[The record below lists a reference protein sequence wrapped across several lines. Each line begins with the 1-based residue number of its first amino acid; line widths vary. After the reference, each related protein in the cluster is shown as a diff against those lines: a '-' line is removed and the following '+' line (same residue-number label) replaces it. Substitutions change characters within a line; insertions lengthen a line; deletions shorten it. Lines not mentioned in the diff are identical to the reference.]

1 MLGEGG
7 TALSK
12 LRAAV
17 REFQDSE
24 DREIDLKGL
33 RQVMD
38 SLEGTFSSDTCR
50 AQVTGTHL
58 ADGNATVVTWAS
70 RICGMSA
77 TSVADR
83 LCVGKQLESLPKV
96 AEALRTGDIGY
107 QSASLLCHLR
117 DQLGEKRG
125 LFVEDEMLE
134 HARNYSVVHL
144 RYLCRYARHVADPDG
159 FFNEAEA
166 DFSRRRLDISQM
178 GDGMYVVDGILDPE
192 TGAAFRTALES
203 LAKRLGPDDD
213 RSHKQRMADSLGE
226 LVHHAMDEGRLPRR
240 NGVKPH
246 INLTTTLEGL
256 LRWGPRGEAAGG
268 RPAADLELS
277 LPISTRT
284 LERIAC
290 DSTISRVLLAD
301 SMVID
306 VGRATRVVSA
316 PTRRALRARD
326 HGCRWPGCDRKV
338 DWSTPHHIV
347 AWSRGG
353 PTHLSNLVLLCYFH
367 HRLVHEGGWQVVQVG
382 REFRFVPPDHVV
394 FRRARA
400 PGLRW
405 AA

>member
-7 TALSK
+7 TTLAK
-12 LRAAV
+12 LLEAI
-17 REFQDSE
+17 REFQARE
-24 DREIDLKGL
+24 DRRVDLKRL
-33 RQVMD
+33 RVGID
-38 SLEGTFSSDTCR
+38 ALEGEFSAEARSSQLGGDN
-50 AQVTGTHL
+50 L
-58 ADGNATVVTWAS
+58 ADGSAGVVTWLS
-70 RICGMSA
+70 RLCGMSV

-83 LCVGKQLESLPKV
+83 LCVGKQLESLPKI
-96 AEALRTGDIGY
+96 AEALRTGEISY
-107 QSASLLCHLR
+107 QSTALLCHLR
-117 DQLGEKRG
+117 DQLGDKRE

-134 HARNYSVVHL
+134 HARNLSVASL

-166 DFSRRRLDISQM
+166 DYSRRRLDISQM
-178 GDGMYVVDGILDPE
+178 GDGMYCLDAILDPE
-192 TGAAFRTALES
+192 AGAALRTALDS
-203 LAKRLGPDDD
+203 LAKRLGPDDE
-213 RSHKQRMADSLGE
+213 RSHKQRMADSLNE

-246 INLTTTLEGL
+246 VNVTTTLEGL
-256 LRWGPRGEAAGG
+256 KNEFGAP
-268 RPAADLELS
+268 PADLELS

-316 PTRRALRARD
+316 PTRRALRTRD
-326 HGCRWPGCDRKV
+326 HGCRWPGCDRQV
-338 DWSTPHHIV
+338 NWSTPHHIV

-353 PTHLSNLVLLCYFH
+353 PTNLPNLVLLCYFH

-382 REFRFVPPDHVV
+382 REFRFVPPDRVV

-400 PGLRW
+400 PGMRW

>member
-7 TALSK
+7 IALAK
-12 LRAAV
+12 LKAAI
-17 REFQDSE
+17 REFQAAE
-24 DREIDLKGL
+24 DRDLDLKGL
-33 RQVMD
+33 RAAID
-38 SLEGTFSSDTCR
+38 SLEGTFSADTRRCQQ
-50 AQVTGTHL
+50 AGVHL
-58 ADGNATVVTWAS
+58 ADGNATVVNWAS
-70 RICGMSA
+70 RLCGMSA
-77 TSVADR
+77 TSAADR
-83 LCVGKQLESLPKV
+83 LCVGSELESLPRI
-96 AEALRTGDIGY
+96 AEALRTGEISY
-107 QSASLLCHLR
+107 QSTSLLCHLR
-117 DQLGEKRG
+117 EQLGEKRD
-125 LFVEDEMLE
+125 LFDEEEMLGY
-134 HARNYSVVHL
+134 ARNHSVASL

-166 DFSRRRLDISQM
+166 DYSRRRLDISQM
-178 GDGMYVVDGILDPE
+178 GDGMFCVDAILDPVA
-192 TGAAFRTALES
+192 GAAFKTALES

-213 RSHKQRMADSLGE
+213 RTHKQRMADSVGE
-226 LVHHAMDEGRLPRR
+226 LVHHAMDEGKLPRR

-246 INLTTTLEGL
+246 INLTATIEGL
-256 LRWGPRGEAAGG
+256 KNEPGV
-268 RPAADLELS
+268 PAADLELS

-326 HGCRWPGCDRKV
+326 HGCRWPGCDRRV
-338 DWSTPHHIV
+338 TWSTPHHIV

-382 REFRFVPPDHVV
+382 REFRFVPPDRVV

-400 PGLRW
+400 PGMRW

>member
-7 TALSK
+7 TDLWK
-12 LRAAV
+12 LRGAV
-17 REFQDSE
+17 RGFQDSE

-33 RQVMD
+33 RELID
-38 SLEGTFSSDTCR
+38 SLEGTFSADTRR
-50 AQVTGTHL
+50 AQQTGAHL
-58 ADGNATVVTWAS
+58 ADGNATVVNWAS
-70 RICGMSA
+70 RLCGMSA

-83 LCVGKQLESLPKV
+83 LCVGMQLESLPKV
-96 AEALRTGDIGY
+96 AGALRTGEISY

-117 DQLGEKRG
+117 DQLGEKRE
-125 LFVEDEMLE
+125 LFVEEEMLE
-134 HARNYSVVHL
+134 HARNYSVGQL

-159 FFNEAEA
+159 FFNEAEG
-166 DFSRRRLDISQM
+166 DFTRRRLDISQM
-178 GDGMYVVDGILDPE
+178 GDGMYVIDGILDPE

-203 LAKRLGPDDD
+203 LANRLGPDDE

-226 LVHHAMDEGRLPRR
+226 LVHHALDEGRLPRR

-246 INLTTTLEGL
+246 INLTATIEGL
-256 LRWGPRGEAAGG
+256 KNELGVAP
-268 RPAADLELS
+268 ADLELS

-290 DSTISRVLLAD
+290 DATISRVLLAD

-306 VGRATRVVSA
+306 VGRATRVVSS
-316 PTRRALRARD
+316 PIRRALRARD

-338 DWSTPHHIV
+338 DWSNPHHIV
-347 AWSRGG
+347 AWARGG
-353 PTHLSNLVLLCYFH
+353 PTVLSNLVLLCYFH
-367 HRLVHEGGWQVVQVG
+367 HRLVHEGGWQVIKVG
-382 REFRFVPPDHVV
+382 REFRFVPPDRVV

>member
-7 TALSK
+7 TTLADVEEVVGRFLARDDRRVDPK
-12 LRAAV
+12 RLRV
-17 REFQDSE
+17 V
-24 DREIDLKGL
+24 I
-33 RQVMD
+33 D
-38 SLEGTFSSDTCR
+38 SLEGEAAAEAR
-50 AQVTGTHL
+50 ASQL
-58 ADGNATVVTWAS
+58 AGDHRTAGNATVVNWLG
-70 RICGMSA
+70 RLWGMSA
-77 TSVADR
+77 SSTADR
-83 LCVGKQLESLPKV
+83 LCVGTQLESLPMI
-96 AEALRTGDIGY
+96 AEALRTGVISY

-117 DQLGEKRG
+117 DQLGKKCE
-125 LFVEDEMLE
+125 LFVEEEMLE
-134 HARNYSVVHL
+134 HARNYSVGQL

-166 DFSRRRLDISQM
+166 DFTRRRLDISQM
-178 GDGMYVVDGILDPE
+178 GDGMYVVDSILDPV

-213 RSHKQRMADSLGE
+213 RSHKQRMADSVGE
-226 LVHHAMDEGRLPRR
+226 LVHHAMDEGKLPRR

-256 LRWGPRGEAAGG
+256 KNEPGV
-268 RPAADLELS
+268 PAADLELS

-290 DSTISRVLLAD
+290 DSTMSRVLLAD

-338 DWSTPHHIV
+338 DWSNPHHIV
-347 AWSRGG
+347 AWARGG
-353 PTHLSNLVLLCYFH
+353 PTILSNLVLLCYFH

-382 REFRFVPPDHVV
+382 REFRFVPPDRVV
-394 FRRARA
+394 FRRTRA
-400 PGLRW
+400 PGMRW